1 MSAFQGLPAALFEL
15 FFADLV
21 QDNSKDFRDANRQ
34 RWQQDVKA
42 PKSALIDELITE
54 FVPLRMFRPNRDLRF
69 VRDEA
74 PSNSGT
80 TAEPPKYGFVSLL

>member
-1 MSAFQGLPAALFEL
+1 MSAFQGLQAVLFEI
-15 FFADLV
+15 FADLV
-21 QDNSKDFRDANRQ
+21 QDISKDFRDANRQ
-34 RWQQDVKA
+34 RWHQDVKA
-42 PKSALIDELITE
+42 PKSALIDELFTE
-54 FVPLRMFRPNRDLRF
+54 FVSLCMFRPNRDLRF

>member
-1 MSAFQGLPAALFEL
+1 M
-15 FFADLV
+15 
-21 QDNSKDFRDANRQ
+21 
-34 RWQQDVKA
+34 KA
-42 PKSALIDELITE
+42 PKSALIDELFTE

>member
-1 MSAFQGLPAALFEL
+1 MSAFQGLQAVLFE

-21 QDNSKDFRDANRQ
+21 QDISKDFRDANRQ
-34 RWQQDVKA
+34 RWHQDVKA
-42 PKSALIDELITE
+42 PKSALIDELFTE
-54 FVPLRMFRPNRDLRF
+54 FVSLCMFRPNRDLRF

-74 PSNSGT
+74 PSTPGT

>member
-1 MSAFQGLPAALFEL
+1 MSAFQGLQAVLFE

-21 QDNSKDFRDANRQ
+21 QDISKDFRGANRQ
-34 RWQQDVKA
+34 RWHQDVKA
-42 PKSALIDELITE
+42 PKSALIDELFTE
-54 FVPLRMFRPNRDLRF
+54 FVSLCMFRPNRDLRF

-74 PSNSGT
+74 PSNPGT

>member
-1 MSAFQGLPAALFEL
+1 MSAFQGLQAVLFE

-21 QDNSKDFRDANRQ
+21 QDISKDFRDANRQ
-34 RWQQDVKA
+34 RWHQDVKA
-42 PKSALIDELITE
+42 PKSALIDELFTE
-54 FVPLRMFRPNRDLRF
+54 FVSLCMFRPNRDLRF

-74 PSNSGT
+74 SSNPGT

>member
-1 MSAFQGLPAALFEL
+1 MSAFQGLQAVLFE

-21 QDNSKDFRDANRQ
+21 QDISKDFRDANRQ
-34 RWQQDVKA
+34 RWHQDVKA

-54 FVPLRMFRPNRDLRF
+54 FVPLSMFRPNRDLPF
-69 VRDEA
+69 AQDEA
-74 PSNSGT
+74 PSNPGT

>member
-1 MSAFQGLPAALFEL
+1 MSAFQGLQAVLFE

-21 QDNSKDFRDANRQ
+21 QDISKDFRDANRQ
-34 RWQQDVKA
+34 RWHQDVKA
-42 PKSALIDELITE
+42 PKSALIDELFTE
-54 FVPLRMFRPNRDLRF
+54 FVSLCMFRPNRDLRF

-74 PSNSGT
+74 PSNPRT

>member
-1 MSAFQGLPAALFEL
+1 M
-15 FFADLV
+15 
-21 QDNSKDFRDANRQ
+21 QDISKDFRDANRQ

-54 FVPLRMFRPNRDLRF
+54 FVPLSMFRPNRDLPF
-69 VRDEA
+69 AQDEA
-74 PSNSGT
+74 PSNPGT

>member
-1 MSAFQGLPAALFEL
+1 MSAFQGLQAVLFE

-21 QDNSKDFRDANRQ
+21 QDISKDFRDANRQ
-34 RWQQDVKA
+34 RWHQDVKA
-42 PKSALIDELITE
+42 PKSALIDELFTE
-54 FVPLRMFRPNRDLRF
+54 FVSLCMFHPNRDLRF

-74 PSNSGT
+74 PSNPGT

>member
-1 MSAFQGLPAALFEL
+1 MNAFQGLQAVLFE

-21 QDNSKDFRDANRQ
+21 QDISKEFRDANRQ
-34 RWQQDVKA
+34 RWHQDVKA
-42 PKSALIDELITE
+42 PKSALIDELFTE
-54 FVPLRMFRPNRDLRF
+54 FVSLCMFRPNRDLRF

-74 PSNSGT
+74 PSNPGT

>member
-1 MSAFQGLPAALFEL
+1 M
-15 FFADLV
+15 
-21 QDNSKDFRDANRQ
+21 
-34 RWQQDVKA
+34 KA
-42 PKSALIDELITE
+42 PKSALIDELFTE

-74 PSNSGT
+74 SSNPGT

>member
-1 MSAFQGLPAALFEL
+1 MSAFQGLQAVLFE

-21 QDNSKDFRDANRQ
+21 QDISKDFRDANRQ
-34 RWQQDVKA
+34 RWHQDVKA
-42 PKSALIDELITE
+42 TKSALIDELFTE
-54 FVPLRMFRPNRDLRF
+54 FVSLCMFRPNRDLRF

-74 PSNSGT
+74 SSNPGT

>member
-1 MSAFQGLPAALFEL
+1 MSAFQGLQAVLFE

-21 QDNSKDFRDANRQ
+21 QDISKEFRDANRQ
-34 RWQQDVKA
+34 RWHQDVKA
-42 PKSALIDELITE
+42 PKSALIDELFTE
-54 FVPLRMFRPNRDLRF
+54 FVSLCMFRPNRDLRF

-74 PSNSGT
+74 PSNPGT

>member
-1 MSAFQGLPAALFEL
+1 MSAFQGLQAVLFE

-21 QDNSKDFRDANRQ
+21 QDISKDFRDANRQ
-34 RWQQDVKA
+34 RWHQDVKA
-42 PKSALIDELITE
+42 PKSALIAELFTE
-54 FVPLRMFRPNRDLRF
+54 FVSLCMFRPNRDLRF

-74 PSNSGT
+74 PSNPGT